1 MIFLIQA
8 TRGGVVGAASI
19 QSYSREG
26 LKSIKFIIFPKKFK
40 MSNRRDNKP

>member
-1 MIFLIQA
+1 MGKQKEEVILIFLIQA

-26 LKSIKFIIFPKKFK
+26 
-40 MSNRRDNKP
+40 